1 MRTQWS
7 KITISPDKQTI
18 EIKTSFKARNF
29 YTLLINNQG
38 ITLPSYSSKW
48 INAFNIQYEELYF
61 YFQLLHDIKADNKTK
76 DLQYRI
82 LTGIYNTNVL
92 LTRKRIKN
100 NLLCDFCLKETETVD
115 HLFFQCTIVKDFW
128 RKVEFYWNT
137 HTNHNILLTLKE
149 VILGSKG
156 SPNILNYFLLLAKRH
171 IHISKIKGSK
181 PCIDLFITL
190 LKNIYEIEKA
200 VYSKNNMGRQFM
212 ERWPFIPQ

>member
-1 MRTQWS
+1 M
-7 KITISPDKQTI
+7 
-18 EIKTSFKARNF
+18 
-29 YTLLINNQG
+29 
-38 ITLPSYSSKW
+38 PSYSSKW

-190 LKNIYEIEKA
+190 LKKIYEIEKA